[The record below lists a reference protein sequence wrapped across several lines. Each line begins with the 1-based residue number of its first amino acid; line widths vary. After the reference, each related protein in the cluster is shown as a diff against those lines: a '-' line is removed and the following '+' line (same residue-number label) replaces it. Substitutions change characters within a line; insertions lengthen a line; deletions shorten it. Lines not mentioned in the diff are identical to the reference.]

1 MKPLEEAG
9 FVCPRLNFALRNP
22 VKIAEYAQKVV
33 QDGGKNF
40 LDAVLRSPI
49 EISKEATNMPE
60 GQLVD
65 TKIVHAT
72 SLNALQASAEKI
84 PTGKHALF
92 FIDKTISQ
100 CEIENII
107 KEMCNRPLPLIFT
120 GKEGTTTL
128 KDWLCEPQRRKN
140 DMCIIGTQHQCN
152 GIETDVV
159 VHVHVADCPMCGIS
173 NADPVII
180 SRAKAMLVI
189 STYKRPNCI
198 CGWNSNLSLRK
209 QSEHESADGWITP
222 HNSDDEEACLDSAN
236 TESLQESQVVDPK
249 PVLDSSWE
257 AHEQEIPEETNDG
270 DLLIPSIDNNDD
282 PVQRADGF
290 SLCWICSAMIVLVC
304 MILITIIAMA
314 QSKGK
319 ELRT

>member
-22 VKIAEYAQKVV
+22 VKIADYAQKVV

-65 TKIVHAT
+65 TKMVHAT
-72 SLNALQASAEKI
+72 SLDALQASAEKI
-84 PTGKHALF
+84 PLGKYALF

-100 CEIENII
+100 YEIENII
-107 KEMCNRPLPLIFT
+107 KEICNRPLPMIFT

-159 VHVHVADCPMCGIS
+159 VHIHVANCPMCGIS

-180 SRAKAMLVI
+180 SRAKAMLII

-222 HNSDDEEACLDSAN
+222 YNSDDEEASLDSAK
-236 TESLQESQVVDPK
+236 TELLQESEVVDPISD
-249 PVLDSSWE
+249 LDS
-257 AHEQEIPEETNDG
+257 AFGVQEQEIIGETNDEQP
-270 DLLIPSIDNNDD
+270 LIPLNGNFQIECKKLVKGILFAAFICVCITVIGLLS
-282 PVQRADGF
+282 QR
-290 SLCWICSAMIVLVC
+290 
-304 MILITIIAMA
+304 
-314 QSKGK
+314 GK

>member
-22 VKIAEYAQKVV
+22 VKIADYAQKVV

-65 TKIVHAT
+65 TKMVHAT
-72 SLNALQASAEKI
+72 SLDALQASAEKI
-84 PTGKHALF
+84 PLGKYALF

-100 CEIENII
+100 YEIENII
-107 KEMCNRPLPLIFT
+107 KEICNRPLPMIFT

-128 KDWLCEPQRRKN
+128 KDWLCEPQHRKN

-159 VHVHVADCPMCGIS
+159 VHIHVANCPMCGIS

-180 SRAKAMLVI
+180 SRAKAMLII

-222 HNSDDEEACLDSAN
+222 YNSDDEEASLDSAK
-236 TESLQESQVVDPK
+236 TELLQESEVVDPISD
-249 PVLDSSWE
+249 LDS
-257 AHEQEIPEETNDG
+257 AFGVQEQEIIGETNDEQP
-270 DLLIPSIDNNDD
+270 LIPLNGNFQIECKKLVKGILFAAFICVCITVIGLLS
-282 PVQRADGF
+282 QR
-290 SLCWICSAMIVLVC
+290 
-304 MILITIIAMA
+304 
-314 QSKGK
+314 GK